1 MIDFVRLWAAKSG
14 LAVTRFIKWLGISP
28 SKYYEWQN
36 RYGKANEHNA
46 LIPRDF
52 WLEEWGKQEIIN
64 VHLNWPLEGYRR
76 LTFMMLDQNI
86 VAVSPSSV
94 YRVLSAAGLLK
105 RWNNENS
112 KKGKGFVQPE
122 KPHEH
127 WHIDISY
134 VNLRG
139 TFYYLCSILDGYS
152 RSIVH
157 WELRPSMI
165 EREVEVIVQ
174 RAREKF
180 PDARPRIIS
189 DNGPQFIARDFKEFI
204 RLAGMTHVR
213 TSPFYPQSN
222 GKLERYHKTIKAEC
236 IRPKVAL
243 SLEDAIN
250 QIDGYVRHYN
260 ENRLHSAI
268 GYITPMDKLE
278 GRDMQIFKERDQK
291 LDAARKAR
299 KQKRQE
305 TKTPL
310 ASRQIS
316 TTTDTINQLTQQTR
330 FSISS

>member
-1 MIDFVRLWAAKSG
+1 MM
-14 LAVTRFIKWLGISP
+14 RFIKWLGIAS
-28 SKYYEWQN
+28 SKYYEWQS
-36 RYGKANEHNA
+36 RYGKVNEHNA

-52 WLEEWGKQEIIN
+52 WLEDREKQEIIKF
-64 VHLNWPLEGYRR
+64 HLNYPLEGYRR

-139 TFYYLCSILDGYS
+139 TFYYLCSILDGCS
-152 RSIVH
+152 RFIVH

-165 EREVEVIVQ
+165 EQEVEVIVQ
-174 RAREKF
+174 RAREKY
-180 PDARPRIIS
+180 PHARPRIIS

-222 GKLERYHKTIKAEC
+222 GKLERFHKTIKAEC

-243 SLEDAIN
+243 SLEDAVS
-250 QIDGYVRHYN
+250 QIAKYVRHYN

-268 GYITPMDKLE
+268 GYIAPKDKLE
-278 GRDMQIFKERDQK
+278 GREIQIFKERDQK
-291 LDAARKAR
+291 LKAAREAR
-299 KQKRQE
+299 KQKRLE
-305 TKTPL
+305 MRSPL

-316 TTTDTINQLTQQTR
+316 KTTDTINQLTQQTR
-330 FSISS
+330 LSTSS

>member
-1 MIDFVRLWAAKSG
+1 M
-14 LAVTRFIKWLGISP
+14 
-28 SKYYEWQN
+28 
-36 RYGKANEHNA
+36 
-46 LIPRDF
+46 IPRDF
-52 WLEEWGKQEIIN
+52 WLEDWEKQEIIKF
-64 VHLNWPLEGYRR
+64 HLNYPLEGYRR
-76 LTFMMLDQNI
+76 LTFMMLDRNI

-112 KKGKGFVQPE
+112 RKGKGFVQHE

-139 TFYYLCSILDGYS
+139 TFYYLCSILDGCS
-152 RSIVH
+152 RFIVH
-157 WELRPSMI
+157 WELRPAML
-165 EREVEVIVQ
+165 EQDVEIIVQ
-174 RAREKF
+174 RAREKY

-243 SLEDAIN
+243 SLEDAIS

-268 GYITPMDKLE
+268 GYIAPMDKLE

-291 LDAARKAR
+291 LDAARTAR
-299 KQKRQE
+299 KQKRLE
-305 TKTPL
+305 MRAAL
-310 ASRQIS
+310 ASNKIS

-330 FSISS
+330 FSASS